1 MAALVRCMVLVFL
14 LTKVMGFGYH
24 TNLLNLGTRRVEVYS
39 DVDLVSALQDDSID
53 RIVLMRDMK
62 LGDEWDRQDI
72 FPLHIRR
79 NVTIKGSLE
88 ASVVASLD
96 FRYLIGKLRLH
107 TGIWLSIFRLRL
119 RGLSSSY
126 APSFPFVATSPGS
139 HVLFQDCVLHRTA
152 CVPLVMVHDSIK
164 ASLPQPRL
172 QSGAA
177 PAGAA
182 AGSGGCDGCT
192 EDAGST
198 VIPSQVPSPGFGA
211 GPGVEAGLVAG
222 AGQFAS
228 AVDIDLLKNYCFHT
242 VAEGKECRP
251 VALMLRSYAYE
262 TPWRAAGALGTGGFV
277 LHARNTTMV
286 CDYPVSEE
294 CMRES
299 GPEFCVSREWSRR
312 QREEHWRRSAIRMVL
327 TTACTLVALAG
338 GWWLFRRYAA
348 AAWPGVP
355 ARDAAAGAAVPL
367 QMPNS
372 PTASTSQCLVEV
384 SADAVAAE
392 AAGMAAGGP
401 PSRISSQRPL
411 VQMPWKATT
420 MMDPATLANGGD
432 VSGDSRVPSIGPT
445 RSTHSSLS
453 RPRSFSRT
461 STRTMGHSSLGG
473 AGSGAG
479 GGPGSGT
486 GGGAGVSSRS
496 ICLALEQ
503 AMGEQTGSRPSLAAE
518 DAPGAAPAAPA
529 GGPDGVIP
537 RGCNREWNNHQLQQQ
552 EQLHL
557 RQLPPEQVM
566 EYLGRLFRAYEVMGA
581 VEDSGPASTSAIR
594 VAAETQERILHIRQT
609 INGTGNV
616 PALSAPACDLYEHL
630 EVSELI
636 GSGTFGKV
644 FKGFWHGTLV
654 AVKLLVFPAALAGQS
669 QLEKMAAMEAAIS
682 SSLSHPNIVQTYT
695 WRVAPLL
702 DAEPL
707 HSSSPAVPAAA
718 SAAAGVV
725 CDGAEPPHATAEQQ
739 QQQRPVQDSLES
751 VAESHRLRRRR
762 SSSSAEVIGARV
774 LEALPEPSTRQDS
787 WDGADHHQQE
797 QRYSQQ
803 PQYQILRYQ
812 QQEEEGHDNHNNI
825 NLYSKARSALASPLS
840 GPKHSADQHLLEGR
854 QSWAG
859 AVASA
864 PGMLLPS
871 MEKAAARQLLSPPP
885 PRNRGAGDV
894 TAAFSNVR
902 LAAAAN
908 VLQEGFELCL
918 ILELCDAGSLRDR
931 LSRGG
936 FRSSED
942 HGSVDMAA
950 LLDVAMDVA
959 RAMAYLHSKSIVHSD
974 LKSRNVLL
982 KSVSGNPASLGRRCS
997 VIAKVSDFGLS
1008 LRIDNDVTHVSNMY
1022 QGTTAFMAPELLLH
1036 GRVSK
1041 ASDVYS
1047 FGILMWELY
1056 TCGEAFKGVPKALLG
1071 AKVVEGLRLDFPPE
1085 VPPPYA
1091 RLAQQCWA
1099 DDPESRPSFDRVVR
1113 ELSLMRAALHGEA
1126 PPAPV
1131 QPLGSV
1137 TAQVRRNTCRSR
1149 ILTRQTSQPQQQPQ
1163 QLLRPDELKR
1173 RFGKLEV
1180 PAAATTAERRGPLL
1194 ETIAS
1199 YCDSQDATGRATS
1212 SSSHQPQTLPM
1223 LTEDLTA
1230 GLQGAVASQ
1239 GTDGGNGDGG
1249 GGDGGG
1255 SCDSYHDF
1263 KAALQPLYGG
1273 AAAIASEPAAGSGS
1287 LGATQLQRLIEANLL
1302 VVGGCDGGSTMV
1314 GLNELRNWN

>member
-1 MAALVRCMVLVFL
+1 MAALIRCVLLVIFF
-14 LTKVMGFGYH
+14 TKVMGFGYH
-24 TNLLNLGTRRVEVYS
+24 TDLLNLGTRRVEVYS
-39 DVDLVSALQDDSID
+39 DIDLVSALQDDSVD

-79 NVTIKGSLE
+79 NVTIKGNLE
-88 ASVVASLD
+88 ASAVASLD
-96 FRYLIGKLRLH
+96 FRYLIGKLRLD
-107 TGIWLSIFRLRL
+107 TGIWLSVFRLRL
-119 RGLSSSY
+119 RGLSASY

-164 ASLPQPRL
+164 AALPQPRL
-172 QSGAA
+172 QSCVA

-182 AGSGGCDGCT
+182 AGSGGCDGYP
-192 EDAGST
+192 EDT
-198 VIPSQVPSPGFGA
+198 VSPVTTSQVLSPGFGA
-211 GPGVEAGLVAG
+211 GSGIEAGLAAG
-222 AGQFAS
+222 AGQFAP
-228 AVDIDLLKNYCFHT
+228 AVDIELLKHYCFHT

-251 VALMLRSYAYE
+251 VALMLRRYAYE

-299 GPEFCVSREWSRR
+299 GPEFCVTREWSRR
-312 QREEHWRRSAIRMVL
+312 QRQGHWRRSAIRMVL

-338 GWWLFRRYAA
+338 GWWLFRLYAA
-348 AAWPGVP
+348 AMWPGVP
-355 ARDAAAGAAVPL
+355 ARDSAAGATALL

-372 PTASTSQCLVEV
+372 VSAVTLQWLAEM
-384 SADAVAAE
+384 SADAAAAE
-392 AAGMAAGGP
+392 AVGVAAGSP
-401 PSRISSQRPL
+401 QSRISAQRPL
-411 VQMPWKATT
+411 VRMPWTGTT
-420 MMDPATLANGGD
+420 AMDPAALMAALASGGD
-432 VSGDSRVPSIGPT
+432 VSGESRVPSGGPT
-445 RSTHSSLS
+445 
-453 RPRSFSRT
+453 FSRT

-473 AGSGAG
+473 AGAL
-479 GGPGSGT
+479 
-486 GGGAGVSSRS
+486 SRS
-496 ICLALEQ
+496 TCLVLEQ
-503 AMGEQTGSRPSLAAE
+503 VMAEQAGPRPSLGTHSAS
-518 DAPGAAPAAPA
+518 GAAPAVPV
-529 GGPDGVIP
+529 GGPDGIISL
-537 RGCNREWNNHQLQQQ
+537 GCRREWNNHQIQQQQQYHQDQLQQRFQ
-552 EQLHL
+552 QQLQL
-557 RQLPPEQVM
+557 QQLPPEQVM
-566 EYLGRLFRAYEVMGA
+566 EYLGRLIKTYEVIGS
-581 VEDSGPASTSAIR
+581 VEDSSPPSTSVAR
-594 VAAETQERILHIRQT
+594 AAAETQERILHIRQT
-609 INGTGNV
+609 INGTGSA
-616 PALSAPACDLYEHL
+616 PAISDPACDLYEHL

-707 HSSSPAVPAAA
+707 QSSSPAVPTAA
-718 SAAAGVV
+718 SAAAGVG
-725 CDGAEPPHATAEQQ
+725 CDG
-739 QQQRPVQDSLES
+739 D
-751 VAESHRLRRRR
+751 
-762 SSSSAEVIGARV
+762 
-774 LEALPEPSTRQDS
+774 
-787 WDGADHHQQE
+787 DHHQQG
-797 QRYSQQ
+797 QRSSKKKQFQ
-803 PQYQILRYQ
+803 VLQYQ
-812 QQEEEGHDNHNNI
+812 QQEGESHDSHNNI
-825 NLYSKARSALASPLS
+825 NLYSKAPSALGSPLS
-840 GPKHSADQHLLEGR
+840 GPELSADENILEGR
-854 QSWAG
+854 ESL
-859 AVASA
+859 AVAVATA
-864 PGMLLPS
+864 PEMLLPS
-871 MEKAAARQLLSPPP
+871 MEKAAALAISTPAPARQLLSPPA
-885 PRNRGAGDV
+885 PRNGGAGDV
-894 TAAFSNVR
+894 TAASSNSR

-918 ILELCDAGSLRDR
+918 ILELCDAGSLRDY
-931 LSRGG
+931 LSQGG

-1008 LRIDNDVTHVSNMY
+1008 LRIDNDATHVSNMY

-1071 AKVVEGLRLDFPPE
+1071 AKVVDGLRLDFPPE

-1091 RLAQQCWA
+1091 RLAQQCWTE
-1099 DDPESRPSFDRVVR
+1099 DPGARPSFDRVVR
-1113 ELSLMRAALHGEA
+1113 ELSCMRAALHGEP

-1137 TAQVRRNTCRSR
+1137 TAQVRRNTSFSR
-1149 ILTRQTSQPQQQPQ
+1149 ILTRQISQPQQQLQ

-1173 RFGKLEV
+1173 RLGKLQL
-1180 PAAATTAERRGPLL
+1180 PAAAATAQRRGPLL

-1199 YCDSQDATGRATS
+1199 YCDATGGAPS
-1212 SSSHQPQTLPM
+1212 ISFHQPQTLPM
-1223 LTEDLTA
+1223 LAEDLTG
-1230 GLQGAVASQ
+1230 GLRGAIASQ
-1239 GTDGGNGDGG
+1239 GSDGGNGDGG
-1249 GGDGGG
+1249 G
-1255 SCDSYHDF
+1255 SCGTYH
-1263 KAALQPLYGG
+1263 AALHPLYGG
-1273 AAAIASEPAAGSGS
+1273 TAAIASAPAAGSGS
-1287 LGATQLQRLIEANLL
+1287 LGAMQLQRLIEANLL
-1302 VVGGCDGGSTMV
+1302 VVDGCDGGSTMV
-1314 GLNELRNWN
+1314 G